1 MNKIKTRKK
10 ARKEL
15 RIYTVMAYGFMLQG
29 VMAIA
34 MEFLFWY
41 FLGTPTILLVAMFA
55 GGFALIALG
64 LCTYD
69 AIEEQKDNVMWEKF
83 DI

>member
-1 MNKIKTRKK
+1 MNRIKTRKAAK
-10 ARKEL
+10 KEL
-15 RIYTVMAYGFMLQG
+15 RIYTVMAFGFMLQG

-41 FLGTPTILLVAMFA
+41 FIGTPTFLLVAMFA

-64 LCTYD
+64 LYTYD
-69 AIEEQKDNVMWEKF
+69 AVDERKDNVMWEKF